1 MSKFDMIISNDLKFE
16 TKLYSA
22 KLKCGDMQLLKEH
35 GGGGCHLGTYLCM
48 GIQFEEMKH
57 FQLQR
62 KHTSKWPM
70 LRPLG
75 CFRIQVSVCLEI
87 ELLFLKYFCN
97 PSFILN

>member
-16 TKLYSA
+16 TKLQCA
-22 KLKCGDMQLLKEH
+22 GLKCRDMQLLKEY
-35 GGGGCHLGTYLCM
+35 GGGGGHLGTQLCM
-48 GIQFEEMKH
+48 GIGYIQFEEMKH

-75 CFRIQVSVCLEI
+75 CFRIQVSVSLEI
-87 ELLFLKYFCN
+87 DLPFFKYF
-97 PSFILN
+97 